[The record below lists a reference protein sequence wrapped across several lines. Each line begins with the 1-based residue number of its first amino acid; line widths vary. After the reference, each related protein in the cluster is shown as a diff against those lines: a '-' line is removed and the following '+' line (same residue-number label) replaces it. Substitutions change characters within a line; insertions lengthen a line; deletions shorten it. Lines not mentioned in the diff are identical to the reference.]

1 MNNKRNTENRLSNE
15 EKQPIQYALNKGNY
29 LLILL
34 SLVLIIV
41 GFVLMMGEGSTY
53 TFYNPDIFSTRRIVI
68 APTITFIGFVCII
81 FAILY
86 RPKKD

>member
-41 GFVLMMGEGSTY
+41 GFVLMMGEGSTD
-53 TFYNPDIFSTRRIVI
+53 TFYNPDIFSSRRIVI